1 MGTINYGTSDYIT
14 IGYNLNWDDS
24 EFETWEEME
33 NEKQLDIEDM
43 YTNIRAILNKYD
55 FTFYHVVIKSG
66 YYEGFYID
74 IENNFPYCY
83 DSREDKREAQK
94 EVTKLRAFLIE
105 CVNTGLVQVWPG
117 WCTSYHTHIK
127 SIEAI
132 KTAIK
137 EMRTEIKNIPTW
149 YTLNQRGEAV

>member
-1 MGTINYGTSDYIT
+1 MGTINYGTSNYIT
-14 IGYNLNWDDS
+14 IGYNLNWDESD
-24 EFETWEEME
+24 FETWEEME
-33 NEKQLDIEDM
+33 EEKQLDIEDM
-43 YTNIRAILNKYD
+43 YFNIQAILNKYD
-55 FTFYHVVIKSG
+55 FTFYSVVIEPG
-66 YYEGFYID
+66 YYEGFYIH

-83 DSREDKREAQK
+83 DSREDKRTAQK
-94 EVTKLRAFLIE
+94 EVTELKAFLIE

-117 WCTSYHTHIK
+117 WCTSYNTRIE

-137 EMRTEIKNIPTW
+137 EMRAEIKSIPTW

>member
-24 EFETWEEME
+24 EFETWESME
-33 NEKQLDIEDM
+33 DEKQLDIEDM

-55 FTFYHVVIKSG
+55 FTFYHVVIKPG

-83 DSREDKREAQK
+83 DSREDKRAAQK
-94 EVTKLRAFLIE
+94 EATKLKAFLIE
-105 CVNTGLVQVWPG
+105 CINTGLVQVWPG
-117 WCTSYHTHIK
+117 WCTSYHTHIE

-137 EMRTEIKNIPTW
+137 EMRAEIKSIPTW

>member
-33 NEKQLDIEDM
+33 YEKQLDIEDT

-55 FTFYHVVIKSG
+55 FIFYHVVIKPG
-66 YYEGFYID
+66 YYEGFHIN

-83 DSREDKREAQK
+83 DSREDKRAAQK
-94 EVTKLRAFLIE
+94 EVTKLKAFLIE

-117 WCTSYHTHIK
+117 WCTSYNTHNE
-127 SIEAI
+127 SVEAI
-132 KTAIK
+132 KTAVK
-137 EMRTEIKNIPTW
+137 EMRAEIKSIPTW
-149 YTLNQRGEAV
+149 YTLNQLGEAV